1 MDLQGIVGVVATD
14 VMRGL
19 FMAFL
24 YLQMT
29 VADDTTVENLAYI
42 AFFYTAMTTSARI
55 LGYSEN
61 VVVNAFI
68 TKMIFTVV
76 DEQIRAKKVE
86 KNNTK

>member
-1 MDLQGIVGVVATD
+1 MDLQGIVGVV
-14 VMRGL
+14 
-19 FMAFL
+19 
-24 YLQMT
+24 
-29 VADDTTVENLAYI
+29 AYI